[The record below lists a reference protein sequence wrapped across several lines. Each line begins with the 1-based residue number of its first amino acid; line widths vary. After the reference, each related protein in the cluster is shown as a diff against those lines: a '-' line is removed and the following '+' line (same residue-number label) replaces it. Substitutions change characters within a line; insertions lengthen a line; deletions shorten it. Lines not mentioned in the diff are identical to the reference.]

1 MYVEQFFVDGLGC
14 ASYLLGCEARGVA
27 AVVDPDRDV
36 QRYIDAAAAR
46 GMKITHVIETH
57 LHADHVSGNTDLA
70 ARTGADIYL
79 HEAAGATCAHRPL
92 RDGDVLELGA
102 VRMEV
107 RATPGHTPES
117 ITLLVA
123 DSTRAPE
130 PWMALTGDLLFVGD
144 VGRPDLVGA
153 DAARNLAAHLHESL
167 FDGILK
173 LDDGVIIYPG
183 HGAGSLCGRAIGS
196 VRSTTL
202 GFERRYNPA
211 LQVAEKDAFVEY
223 MTTNLPEQPGNHQ
236 RIKAMNRRGP
246 APLGEV
252 RPVALSLEDAVP
264 YFRQGAGL
272 LDLRPKA
279 AYVAEH
285 VPGSVH
291 LEADNQISNRAGFV
305 LPPGQPLI
313 LLLEDVSKYREV
325 VLALSRIGYDK
336 VVGYLEGGMAT
347 WRAARLPVT
356 SGDIEDIAP
365 AKLASMRNGRAANGN
380 GHDDHKAG
388 VQAAPFILDVREPW
402 EFAQARVPGAVNI
415 PLGQLSHRVAEL
427 DPETPVAVI
436 CAHGNRSQSAAALLG
451 QKGFKKV
458 YNVLGGTV
466 GWQQAGLEVHYD
478 GQPVRLR

>member
-14 ASYLLGCEARGVA
+14 ASYLVGCEAKGVA

-36 QRYIDAAAAR
+36 QRYIGAAAGR
-46 GMKITHVIETH
+46 GMKITHIIETH

-70 ARTGADIYL
+70 ARTGAAIYIHEDANASFAHNAL
-79 HEAAGATCAHRPL
+79 H
-92 RDGDVLELGA
+92 DGDILELGA
-102 VRMEV
+102 VRIDV
-107 RATPGHTPES
+107 RSTPGHTPES
-117 ITLLVA
+117 VTLLVS
-123 DSTRAPE
+123 DTTRGSE

-153 DAARNLAAHLHESL
+153 DAARDLAGHLHESL

-173 LDDGVIIYPG
+173 LDDGLLIYPG

-202 GFERRYNPA
+202 GFERKHNPA
-211 LQVAEKDAFVEY
+211 LQVTGKDAFVDF

-246 APLGEV
+246 APLGEI
-252 RPVALSLEDAVP
+252 RPASLSIEDAVP

-313 LLLEDVSKYREV
+313 LILEDEKAYRDV
-325 VLALSRIGYDK
+325 VLTLARVGYDK
-336 VVGYLEGGMAT
+336 VVGYLDGGMRT

-356 SGDIEDIAP
+356 SGDVEDIAP
-365 AKLASMRNGRAANGN
+365 ARLAEMLEDAAGN
-380 GHDDHKAG
+380 GKG
-388 VQAAPFILDVREPW
+388 EAAPFVLDVREPW
-402 EFAQARVPGAVNI
+402 EFAQGHVPGAVNV
-415 PLGQLSHRVAEL
+415 PLGQLPVRLAEL
-427 DPETPVAVI
+427 DSQTPIAVI

-451 QKGFKKV
+451 QKGFMKV

-466 GWQQAGLEVHYD
+466 GWQQAGLEVSLN
-478 GQPVRLR
+478 GRRQAGGAR